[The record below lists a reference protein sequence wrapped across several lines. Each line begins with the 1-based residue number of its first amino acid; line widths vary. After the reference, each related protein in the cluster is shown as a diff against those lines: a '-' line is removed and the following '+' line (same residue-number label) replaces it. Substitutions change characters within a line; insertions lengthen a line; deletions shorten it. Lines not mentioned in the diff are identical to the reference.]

1 MENLKHVAFIMD
13 GNGRWANE
21 RNLPRHLGHKEGVN
35 NVIKIIDE
43 CYDLSIFSVSFYCFS
58 TENWNRPKR
67 EINHLFT
74 YLNEFFKK
82 NVKKMIKKSIKI
94 HISGDISKL
103 PARTQNVINE
113 SVDLTKNCNKMIV
126 NFCLNYG
133 GRDEII
139 RAIKRIDE
147 QNFNI
152 NNLNEE
158 NFKLFLDT
166 KDLPDVDL
174 LIRTSGEER
183 ISNFLL
189 YELAY
194 AEFIFN
200 NKYWPDYGQQD
211 LIKDIETFK
220 QRNRRYGGL
229 DHGRD
234 E

>member
-1 MENLKHVAFIMD
+1 MEQIKHIAFIMD

-21 RNLPRHLGHKEGVN
+21 RNLPRHLGHKEGVA
-35 NVIKIIDE
+35 NVEKIIDE
-43 CYDLSIFSVSFYCFS
+43 CYDLSIFAVSFYCFS

-82 NVKKMIKKSIKI
+82 NIKKMIKKSIKM
-94 HISGDISKL
+94 HVSGDISKL
-103 PARTQNVINE
+103 PIKTQAVINE
-113 SVDLTKNCNKMIV
+113 CLELTKDCNKMVV

-139 RAIKRIDE
+139 RAIKKIND
-147 QNFNI
+147 QNFDI

-158 NFKLFLDT
+158 NFKCFLDT
-166 KDLPDVDL
+166 NDLPDVDL

-200 NKYWPDYGQQD
+200 KKYWPDYSKDDLVQD
-211 LIKDIETFK
+211 LQLFK
-220 QRNRRYGGL
+220 TRNRRFGGL
-229 DHGRD
+229 KD
-234 E
+234 EKR

>member
-1 MENLKHVAFIMD
+1 MEQIKHIAFIMD

-21 RNLPRHLGHKEGVN
+21 RNLPRHLGHKEGVA
-35 NVIKIIDE
+35 NVEKIIDE
-43 CYDLSIFSVSFYCFS
+43 CYDLSIFAVSFYCFS

-82 NVKKMIKKSIKI
+82 NIKKMIKKSIKM
-94 HISGDISKL
+94 HVSGDISKL
-103 PARTQNVINE
+103 PIKTQAVINE
-113 SVDLTKNCNKMIV
+113 CLELTKGCNKMVV

-139 RAIKRIDE
+139 RAIKKIND
-147 QNFNI
+147 QNFDI

-158 NFKLFLDT
+158 NFKCFLDT

-200 NKYWPDYGQQD
+200 KKYWPDYSKDDLVQD
-211 LIKDIETFK
+211 LQLFK
-220 QRNRRYGGL
+220 KRNRRFGGL
-229 DHGRD
+229 KD
-234 E
+234 EKR

>member
-1 MENLKHVAFIMD
+1 MEQIKHIAFIMD

-21 RNLPRHLGHKEGVN
+21 RNLPRHLGHKEGVA
-35 NVIKIIDE
+35 NVEKIIDE
-43 CYDLSIFSVSFYCFS
+43 CYDLSIFAVSFYCFS

-82 NVKKMIKKSIKI
+82 NIKKMIKKSIKM
-94 HISGDISKL
+94 HVSGDISKL
-103 PARTQNVINE
+103 PIKTQAVINE
-113 SVDLTKNCNKMIV
+113 CLELTKDCNKMVV

-139 RAIKRIDE
+139 RAIKKIND
-147 QNFNI
+147 QNFDI

-158 NFKLFLDT
+158 NFKCFLDT

-200 NKYWPDYGQQD
+200 KKYWPDYSKDDLVQD
-211 LIKDIETFK
+211 LQLFK
-220 QRNRRYGGL
+220 KRNRRFGGL
-229 DHGRD
+229 KD
-234 E
+234 EKR

>member
-1 MENLKHVAFIMD
+1 
-13 GNGRWANE
+13 
-21 RNLPRHLGHKEGVN
+21 
-35 NVIKIIDE
+35 
-43 CYDLSIFSVSFYCFS
+43 
-58 TENWNRPKR
+58 
-67 EINHLFT
+67 
-74 YLNEFFKK
+74 
-82 NVKKMIKKSIKI
+82 
-94 HISGDISKL
+94 
-103 PARTQNVINE
+103 
-113 SVDLTKNCNKMIV
+113 MIV

-139 RAIKRIDE
+139 RAIKRIDKK
-147 QNFNI
+147 NFDI

>member
-1 MENLKHVAFIMD
+1 MEQIKHIAFIMD

-21 RNLPRHLGHKEGVN
+21 RNLPRHLGHKEGVA
-35 NVIKIIDE
+35 NVEKIIDE
-43 CYDLSIFSVSFYCFS
+43 CYDLSIFAVSFYCFS

-82 NVKKMIKKSIKI
+82 NIKKMIKKSIKM
-94 HISGDISKL
+94 HVSGDISKL
-103 PARTQNVINE
+103 PIKTQEVINE
-113 SVDLTKNCNKMIV
+113 CFELTKDCNKMVV

-139 RAIKRIDE
+139 RAIKKIND
-147 QNFNI
+147 QNFDI

-158 NFKLFLDT
+158 NFKCFLDT

-200 NKYWPDYGQQD
+200 KKYWPDYSKDDLVQD
-211 LIKDIETFK
+211 LQLFK
-220 QRNRRYGGL
+220 KRNRRFGGL
-229 DHGRD
+229 KD
-234 E
+234 EKR

>member
-1 MENLKHVAFIMD
+1 MEQIKHIAFIMD

-21 RNLPRHLGHKEGVN
+21 RNLPRHLGHKEGVA
-35 NVIKIIDE
+35 NVEKIIDE
-43 CYDLSIFSVSFYCFS
+43 CYDLSIFAVSFYCFS
-58 TENWNRPKR
+58 TENWNRQKR

-82 NVKKMIKKSIKI
+82 NIKKMIKKSIKM
-94 HISGDISKL
+94 HVSGDISKL
-103 PARTQNVINE
+103 PIKTQAVINE
-113 SVDLTKNCNKMIV
+113 CLELTKGCNKMVV

-139 RAIKRIDE
+139 RAIKKIND
-147 QNFNI
+147 QNFDI

-158 NFKLFLDT
+158 NFKCFLDT

-200 NKYWPDYGQQD
+200 KKYWPDYSKDDLVQD
-211 LIKDIETFK
+211 LQLFK
-220 QRNRRYGGL
+220 TRNRRFGGL
-229 DHGRD
+229 KD
-234 E
+234 EKR

>member
-1 MENLKHVAFIMD
+1 MENIKHVAFIMD

-21 RNLPRHLGHKEGVN
+21 RNLPRHLGHKEGVE
-35 NVIKIIDE
+35 NVNTIIDE
-43 CYDLSIFSVSFYCFS
+43 CYDLSIFCVSFYCFS

-67 EINHLFT
+67 EINHLFN
-74 YLNEFFKK
+74 YLESFFKK
-82 NVKKMIKKSIKI
+82 NIKKMIKKQIRM
-94 HISGDISKL
+94 HVSGDISKL
-103 PARTQNVINE
+103 PVKTQNIINE
-113 SVDLTKNCNKMIV
+113 CLTLTKDYNKMIV

-139 RAIKRIDE
+139 RGIKKIYNSD
-147 QNFNI
+147 FDI

-166 KDLPDVDL
+166 SILPDVDL
-174 LIRTSGEER
+174 LVRTSGEER

-200 NKYWPDYGQQD
+200 QKYWPEYSIDDLHQD
-211 LIKDIETFK
+211 LEKFK
-220 QRNRRYGGL
+220 SRNRRFGGL
-229 DHGRD
+229 NNGR
-234 E
+234 